1 MQEVRQ
7 HLPTIY
13 FKIRYMDDKNK
24 SLEEFN
30 RLLNIIDELRLK
42 CPWDMK
48 QTNESLRKL
57 TIEETYE
64 LADAISSG
72 SNDGI
77 RNELGDL
84 MLHLVFYAKIG
95 SENGCFTM
103 TDVLEGI
110 NRKLIY
116 RHPHVFGDVKVSGAS
131 EVEENWEQLKIIE
144 NKGYKPVLSGVPS
157 SLPAIIKANRIQE
170 KVRGV
175 GFDWEKR
182 EEIWDKVLEEISE
195 LKAEIENHDTQSIE
209 SELGDVL
216 FSIINAARLYD
227 IDPEAAL
234 EKTNRKFIK
243 RFNYLEKETLTK
255 GKSLHDMSLD
265 EMNEIWEKAKK
276 ED

>member
-1 MQEVRQ
+1 MM
-7 HLPTIY
+7 T
-13 FKIRYMDDKNK
+13 DKEK
-24 SLEEFN
+24 SGEEFKK
-30 RLLNIIDELRLK
+30 LLDIIDELRVK

-72 SNDGI
+72 DDDGI

-84 MLHLVFYAKIG
+84 MLHIVFYAKIG
-95 SENGCFTM
+95 MEKNLFSM
-103 TDVLEGI
+103 TDVLAGI
-110 NRKLIY
+110 NEKLVY
-116 RHPHVFGDVKVSGAS
+116 RHPHVFGEVRVSGAS
-131 EVEENWEQLKIIE
+131 EVEKNWEHLKIKE
-144 NKGYKPVLSGVPS
+144 SSGYKPVLSGVPS

-175 GFDWEKR
+175 GFDWE
-182 EEIWDKVLEEISE
+182 EQGQIWDKVLEEITE
-195 LKAEIENHDTQSIE
+195 LKEEIENHNISSIE

-216 FSIINAARLYD
+216 FSIINASRLYG

-234 EKTNRKFIK
+234 EKTNRKFIR
-243 RFNYLEKETLTK
+243 RFNYLEQETMVK

-265 EMNEIWEKAKK
+265 EMNVIWEEAKK
-276 ED
+276 KD

>member
-1 MQEVRQ
+1 MNDR
-7 HLPTIY
+7 
-13 FKIRYMDDKNK
+13 NK

-30 RLLNIIDELRLK
+30 RLLDIIDELRSK

-64 LADAISSG
+64 LAEAIFSG
-72 SNDGI
+72 SDTDI
-77 RNELGDL
+77 KNELGDI
-84 MLHLVFYAKIG
+84 MLHIVFYAKIG
-95 SENGCFTM
+95 TEKGAFTM
-103 TDVLEGI
+103 ADVLQGI
-110 NRKLIY
+110 NNKLIY
-116 RHPHVFGDVKVSGAS
+116 RHPHVFGDVRVSGAS
-131 EVEENWEQLKIIE
+131 EVEENWEQLKIKE
-144 NKGYKPVLSGVPS
+144 DKGYKPVLSGVPS
-157 SLPAIIKANRIQE
+157 SLPAIVKANRIQE

-182 EEIWDKVLEEISE
+182 EQIWDKVLEEISE
-195 LKAEIENHDTQSIE
+195 LKVEIKNHNTESIE

-216 FSIINAARLYD
+216 FSIINASRLYD

-243 RFNYLEKETLTK
+243 RFNYLEKKTLTK
-255 GKSLHDMSLD
+255 GISLKDMSLD
-265 EMNEIWEKAKK
+265 EMNVIWEQAKK

>member
-1 MQEVRQ
+1 MNDRE
-7 HLPTIY
+7 
-13 FKIRYMDDKNK
+13 K

-30 RLLNIIDELRLK
+30 RLLDIIDELRVK

-48 QTNESLRKL
+48 QTNDSLRKL

-64 LADAISSG
+64 LAESISSG
-72 SNDGI
+72 NDAGI
-77 RNELGDL
+77 KNELGDI
-84 MLHLVFYAKIG
+84 MLHIVFYAKIG
-95 SENGCFTM
+95 SEKGSFTM
-103 TDVLEGI
+103 ADVLEGI
-110 NRKLIY
+110 NNKLIY

-131 EVEENWEQLKIIE
+131 EVEENWEQLKIRE
-144 NKGYKPVLSGVPS
+144 DKGYKPVLSGVPS

-182 EEIWDKVLEEISE
+182 EQIWDKVQEEISE
-195 LKAEIENHDTQSIE
+195 LKEEIENHSTESIE

-216 FSIINAARLYD
+216 FSIINASRLYG

-243 RFNYLEKETLTK
+243 RFNYLEKETLKK
-255 GKSLHDMSLD
+255 GISLHDMSLD
-265 EMNEIWEKAKK
+265 EMNVIWEEAKK

>member
-1 MQEVRQ
+1 MMKDR
-7 HLPTIY
+7 
-13 FKIRYMDDKNK
+13 KK

-30 RLLNIIDELRLK
+30 RLLDIIEELRAK

-48 QTNESLRKL
+48 QTNDSLRKL

-64 LADAISSG
+64 LAEAISSE
-72 SNDGI
+72 NDEGI
-77 RNELGDL
+77 KNELGDL

-95 SENGCFTM
+95 TEKGLFNMG
-103 TDVLEGI
+103 DVLEGI
-110 NRKLIY
+110 NNKLIY
-116 RHPHVFGDVKVSGAS
+116 RHPHVFSDVKVTGAS
-131 EVEENWEQLKIIE
+131 QVEENWEQLKIKE
-144 NKGYKPVLSGVPS
+144 HNGYKPVLSGVPA

-175 GFDWEKR
+175 GFDWENR
-182 EEIWDKVLEEISE
+182 EQIWDKVAEEIGE
-195 LKAEIENHDTQSIE
+195 LKEEIENHNTESIE

-216 FSIINAARLYD
+216 FSIINASRLYG

-243 RFNYLEKETLTK
+243 RFNYLENETLKK
-255 GKSLHDMSLD
+255 GISLHNMSLD
-265 EMNEIWEKAKK
+265 EMNVIWEEAKK

>member
-1 MQEVRQ
+1 MNDR
-7 HLPTIY
+7 
-13 FKIRYMDDKNK
+13 KK

-30 RLLNIIDELRLK
+30 RLLDIIDELRVN

-64 LADAISSG
+64 LADAIFAG
-72 SNDGI
+72 NDEGI

-84 MLHLVFYAKIG
+84 MLHIVFYARIG
-95 SENGCFTM
+95 SESGKYSM
-103 TDVLEGI
+103 AEILEGI
-110 NRKLIY
+110 NNKLVY
-116 RHPHVFGDVKVSGAS
+116 RHPHVFGDVKVTGAS
-131 EVEENWEQLKIIE
+131 QVEENWEHLKIRE
-144 NKGYKPVLSGVPS
+144 NNGYKPVLSGVPS

-182 EEIWDKVLEEISE
+182 EQIWEKVLEEITE
-195 LKAEIENHDTQSIE
+195 LKEEINKRDTEKIE

-216 FSIINAARLYD
+216 FSIINASRLYG

-243 RFNYLEKETLTK
+243 RFNYLEKETLLK
-255 GKSLHDMSLD
+255 GISLHDMSLD
-265 EMNEIWEKAKK
+265 EMNVIWEEAKK
-276 ED
+276 EDL

>member
-1 MQEVRQ
+1 MNE
-7 HLPTIY
+7 
-13 FKIRYMDDKNK
+13 KNK

-30 RLLNIIDELRLK
+30 RLLNIIDELRVK

-64 LADAISSG
+64 LADSIFSG
-72 SNDGI
+72 SDEGI
-77 RNELGDL
+77 KNELGDL
-84 MLHLVFYAKIG
+84 MLHIVFYARIG
-95 SENGCFTM
+95 SEKGAFTIA
-103 TDVLEGI
+103 DILEGI
-110 NRKLIY
+110 NNKLVY
-116 RHPHVFGDVKVSGAS
+116 RHPHVFGDVKVTGAS
-131 EVEENWEQLKIIE
+131 QVEENWEHLKIRE
-144 NKGYKPVLSGVPS
+144 NNGYKPVLSGVPS

-182 EEIWDKVLEEISE
+182 EQIWDKVIEEITE
-195 LKAEIENHDTQSIE
+195 LKEEIKNRDTEKIE
-209 SELGDVL
+209 AELGDVL
-216 FSIINAARLYD
+216 FSIINASRLYG

-243 RFNYLEKETLTK
+243 RFNYLEKETLSK
-255 GKSLHDMSLD
+255 GISLHDMSLD
-265 EMNEIWEKAKK
+265 EMNVIWEEAKK

>member
-1 MQEVRQ
+1 MNDR
-7 HLPTIY
+7 
-13 FKIRYMDDKNK
+13 NK

-30 RLLNIIDELRLK
+30 RLLDIIDELRSK

-64 LADAISSG
+64 LAEAIFSG
-72 SNDGI
+72 SDTDI
-77 RNELGDL
+77 KNELGDI
-84 MLHLVFYAKIG
+84 MLHIVFYAKIG
-95 SENGCFTM
+95 AEKGAFTM
-103 TDVLEGI
+103 ADVLQGI
-110 NRKLIY
+110 NNKLIY
-116 RHPHVFGDVKVSGAS
+116 RHPHVFGDVRVSGAS
-131 EVEENWEQLKIIE
+131 EVEENWEQLKIKE
-144 NKGYKPVLSGVPS
+144 DKGYKPVLSGVPS
-157 SLPAIIKANRIQE
+157 SLPAIVKANRIQE

-182 EEIWDKVLEEISE
+182 EQIWDKVLEEISE
-195 LKAEIENHDTQSIE
+195 LKVEIKNHNTESIE

-216 FSIINAARLYD
+216 FSIINASRLYD

-243 RFNYLEKETLTK
+243 RFNYLEKKTLTK
-255 GKSLHDMSLD
+255 GISLKDMSLD
-265 EMNEIWEKAKK
+265 EMNVIWEQAKK

>member
-1 MQEVRQ
+1 MNDR
-7 HLPTIY
+7 
-13 FKIRYMDDKNK
+13 KK

-30 RLLNIIDELRLK
+30 RLLDIIDELRLK

-64 LADAISSG
+64 LAEAISDSSDSG
-72 SNDGI
+72 I
-77 RNELGDL
+77 KNELGDL

-95 SENGCFTM
+95 SEKGTFTM
-103 TDVLEGI
+103 ADVLEGI
-110 NRKLIY
+110 NTKLIY
-116 RHPHVFGDVKVSGAS
+116 RHPHVFGDVKVTGGAS
-131 EVEENWEQLKIIE
+131 EVEENWEQLKIKE
-144 NKGYKPVLSGVPS
+144 HNGYKPVLSGVPS

-182 EEIWDKVLEEISE
+182 EQIWDKVQEELGE
-195 LKAEIENHDTQSIE
+195 LKEEIENHNTESIE
-209 SELGDVL
+209 AELGDVL
-216 FSIINAARLYD
+216 FSIINASRLYG

-234 EKTNRKFIK
+234 EKTNRKFIR

-255 GKSLHDMSLD
+255 GISLKDMSLD
-265 EMNEIWEKAKK
+265 EMNVIWEEAKK
-276 ED
+276 EDCPPAP

>member
-1 MQEVRQ
+1 M
-7 HLPTIY
+7 
-13 FKIRYMDDKNK
+13 NNNSK
-24 SLEEFN
+24 SLKEFN
-30 RLLNIIDELRLK
+30 RLLNIIDELRGK

-64 LADAISSG
+64 LADAIFSE
-72 SNDGI
+72 NDEGI

-84 MLHLVFYAKIG
+84 MLHIVFYAKIG
-95 SENGCFTM
+95 AEKGIFTM
-103 TDVLEGI
+103 SDVLEGI
-110 NRKLIY
+110 NNKLIY
-116 RHPHVFGDVKVSGAS
+116 RHPHVFADVKVTGAS
-131 EVEENWEQLKIIE
+131 QVEENWEKLKIKE
-144 NKGYKPVLSGVPS
+144 NNGYKPVLSGVPS

-182 EEIWDKVLEEISE
+182 EQIWDKVLEEITE
-195 LKAEIENHDTQSIE
+195 LKEEIETHNTESIE

-216 FSIINAARLYD
+216 FSIINASRLYG

-255 GKSLHDMSLD
+255 GISLHDMSLD
-265 EMNEIWEKAKK
+265 EMNVIWEEAKK

>member
-1 MQEVRQ
+1 MKE
-7 HLPTIY
+7 
-13 FKIRYMDDKNK
+13 K
-24 SLEEFN
+24 EESCGELKK
-30 RLLNIIDELRLK
+30 LLDIIDELRIK
-42 CPWDMK
+42 CPWDRK

-72 SNDGI
+72 NDEGI
-77 RNELGDL
+77 KNELGDL
-84 MLHLVFYAKIG
+84 MLHIVFYAKIG
-95 SENGCFTM
+95 SEKNLFSM
-103 TDVLEGI
+103 TDVLKGI
-110 NRKLIY
+110 NEKLVY

-131 EVEENWEQLKIIE
+131 EVEKNWEHLKINE
-144 NKGYKPVLSGVPS
+144 NSGKNQVLSGVPS

-175 GFDWEKR
+175 GFDWEKK
-182 EEIWDKVLEEISE
+182 EQIWDKILEEMTE
-195 LKAEIENHDTQSIE
+195 FRDEIENHNAGHIE
-209 SELGDVL
+209 AELGDVL

-243 RFNYLEKETLTK
+243 RFNYLEERTISK
-255 GKSLHDMSLD
+255 GISLHDMTLD
-265 EMNEIWEKAKK
+265 EMNAIWEEAKK

>member
-1 MQEVRQ
+1 MEN
-7 HLPTIY
+7 
-13 FKIRYMDDKNK
+13 KNK
-24 SLEEFN
+24 SLEEFK
-30 RLLNIIDELRLK
+30 RLLDIIDELRQK

-72 SNDGI
+72 NNDGI

-95 SENGCFTM
+95 SENGLFSM
-103 TDVLEGI
+103 TEVLEGI
-110 NRKLIY
+110 NKKLIY

-131 EVEENWEQLKIIE
+131 EVEENWEQLKIVE
-144 NKGYKPVLSGVPS
+144 NKGYKPVLSGVPP

-182 EEIWDKVLEEISE
+182 EDIWDKVLEEIGE
-195 LKAEIENHDTQSIE
+195 LKHEIENHNRESIE
-209 SELGDVL
+209 NELGDVL

-243 RFNYLEKETLTK
+243 RFNYLEKETLEK
-255 GKSLHDMSLD
+255 GKSLHKMNLD
-265 EMNEIWEKAKK
+265 EMNEIWERAKK

>member
-1 MQEVRQ
+1 MN
-7 HLPTIY
+7 
-13 FKIRYMDDKNK
+13 DKNK

-30 RLLNIIDELRLK
+30 RLLSIIDELRVK
-42 CPWDMK
+42 CHWDMK

-64 LADAISSG
+64 LADAIFSG
-72 SNDGI
+72 SDEGI
-77 RNELGDL
+77 KNELGDL
-84 MLHLVFYAKIG
+84 MLHIVFYAKIG
-95 SENGCFTM
+95 SEKGAFTM
-103 TDVLEGI
+103 ADVLEGI
-110 NRKLIY
+110 NTKLTY
-116 RHPHVFGDVKVSGAS
+116 RHPHVFGDVKVTGAS
-131 EVEENWEQLKIIE
+131 QVEENWEQLKIKE
-144 NKGYKPVLSGVPS
+144 NNGYKPVLSGVPS
-157 SLPAIIKANRIQE
+157 SLPALVKANRIQE

-182 EEIWDKVLEEISE
+182 EQIWDKVLEEIQE
-195 LKAEIENHDTQSIE
+195 LKEEIKNRNTEAIE

-216 FSIINAARLYD
+216 FSIINASRLYG

-255 GKSLHDMSLD
+255 GISIHDMSLD
-265 EMNEIWEKAKK
+265 EMNVIWKEAKK